1 METQFLFNGEV
12 SSSTLDEISATHNYR
27 KNGIYRVS

>member
-12 SSSTLDEISATHNYR
+12 SSSTLDEVSATHNKR
-27 KNGIYRVS
+27 KHK

>member
-12 SSSTLDEISATHNYR
+12 SSSTLDEISATHN
-27 KNGIYRVS
+27 